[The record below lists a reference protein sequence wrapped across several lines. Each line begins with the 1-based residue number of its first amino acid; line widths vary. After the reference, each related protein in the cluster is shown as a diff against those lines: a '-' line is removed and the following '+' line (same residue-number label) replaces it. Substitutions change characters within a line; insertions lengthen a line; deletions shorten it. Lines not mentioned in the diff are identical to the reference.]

1 LPGASIFTIAAT
13 GFPGRIE
20 LIQVPDTLPPPQSN
34 TSSFL
39 RFVNLASDAP
49 PLDLALENGQT
60 ILQNI
65 AYKDI
70 SLYRRLTPGAHTL
83 TFSVSASGL
92 RILPFQPIELEP
104 ATLYTVYTI
113 GFSNDSAQRR
123 VVVLPDGLIYSD
135 IV

>member
-1 LPGASIFTIAAT
+1 MPGASIFTIAAT

-92 RILPFQPIELEP
+92 RILPIELEP